1 MCVFFL
7 LGLPA
12 VCRTVHRRAY
22 DLRTQCIAQ
31 PTGNHIAK
39 LHSTYMPV
47 PSACSKNIFTA
58 FKFFC
63 ACSIFFEHSQIF
75 WSWSKARFYLINLH
89 IWAWSKIFEHI
100 QKILNTVK
108 NIWTLT
114 KKIWTSR
121 WIRHLNELLNIIK
134 DLMNWIKCS
143 VLQNANRYCKHI

>member
-1 MCVFFL
+1 MLWHPKNLDMSKLWPKNKNLNFL
-7 LGLPA
+7 QQILWKTAIFGVRNDLGLGL
-12 VCRTVHRRAY
+12 VCFFSKQSH
-22 DLRTQCIAQ
+22 L
-31 PTGNHIAK
+31 
-39 LHSTYMPV
+39 MPV

-108 NIWTLT
+108 NIWTWS
-114 KKIWTSR
+114 KNIWTSR
-121 WIRHLNELLNIIK
+121 WIRH
-134 DLMNWIKCS
+134 
-143 VLQNANRYCKHI
+143 